1 MAVQQS
7 AGKFKIEVEGV
18 EVPKDIDNLLSSA
31 VIDSNLHQPDLFILS
46 FRDPHRAVFTK
57 TGAKIGS
64 KIKVTAFSK
73 AAPAGDILLTGEVT
87 ALEVEHDGSGTFTVL
102 RGYDQSHLLFR
113 GRYTETYQNMTS
125 ADIAQ
130 KVAERA
136 NLQVGQID
144 PTSPVFPYVSQN
156 NSNDWLFL
164 KKLAADVGYEVLVD
178 DGKLYFRQ
186 PASSSAGPAGGSLT
200 NTDDPLALTMGA
212 HILRLRS
219 VITSADQVGQV
230 EVRGWDPL
238 QKITVIGTAPAGT
251 TSAMVGTD
259 PATLA
264 STFGSA
270 TLYGVGVPYANQTE
284 VDTAAKALADH
295 ISSSFAEL
303 EGVAR
308 GNSKLKAGVA
318 VSLSLIGDPFD
329 GKYSLTSVRHRYE
342 PSDGYTTAFT
352 VSGRNQRS
360 ILGLASAG
368 SPGGGPGASAPPI
381 AGVVPALVTDVN
393 DPNNLGRIKV
403 SFPWLSDTYA
413 SDWARMV
420 QVGAGDN
427 RGASFLPEVNDEVLV
442 AFEQGDWR
450 RPYVIGSLHNGVDTP
465 MLGTGLIDGTS
476 GAVKRRGLISKNGH
490 ALLFFDDSSADGTA
504 LMTGDHNLRI
514 SLNAG
519 TTTIKVTSSGKIT
532 IEGSDDI
539 NITSTGGGI
548 TLDAQDALT
557 LSGQSVSI
565 SAQSSV
571 SISANA
577 DVTVA
582 GQPIKLN

>member
-7 AGKFKIEVEGV
+7 AGKFKIEIDGV
-18 EVPKDIDNLLSSA
+18 ELPKDIDNLLSSA
-31 VIDSNLHQPDLFILS
+31 VVDSNLHQPDMFVLS
-46 FRDPHRAVFTK
+46 FRDPNRAVLTK

-64 KIKVTAFSK
+64 KVRVTAFSE
-73 AAPAGDILLTGEVT
+73 AAPAGDPLLNGDVT
-87 ALEVEHDGSGTFTVL
+87 ALEVNHDESGTFTVL

-113 GRYTETYQNMTS
+113 GRQTQTYQNMTS

-130 KVAERA
+130 KIADRA
-136 NLQVGQID
+136 SLQVGQID

-164 KKLAADVGYEVLVD
+164 KKLASDVGYEVLVD

-186 PASSSAGPAGGSLT
+186 PVASTSGPAAGSLT

-219 VITSADQVGQV
+219 VVTSADQVSQV
-230 EVRGWDPL
+230 EVRGWDPI
-238 QKITVIGTAPAGT
+238 QKSAIFGNASAGT
-251 TSAMVGTD
+251 SSATVGTS
-259 PATLA
+259 PTALA
-264 STFGSA
+264 GIFGSS
-270 TLYGVGVPYANQTE
+270 TLYAVGVPYSNQTE

-295 ISSSFAEL
+295 ISSAFAEL

-308 GNSKLKAGVA
+308 GNSKLRCGVA
-318 VSLSLIGDPFD
+318 ISLSLVGDLFD
-329 GKYSLTSVRHRYE
+329 GKYTLTSVRHKYA
-342 PSDGYTTAFT
+342 PSGGYTTAFT

-360 ILGLASAG
+360 LLGLAASG
-368 SPGGGPGASAPPI
+368 SPGSGPGASAPPI

-393 DPNNLGRIKV
+393 DPQNLGRVKL
-403 SFPWLSDTYA
+403 SFPWLSDDYN

-420 QVGAGDN
+420 EIGAGNN
-427 RGASFLPEVNDEVLV
+427 RGASFLPEVNDEVLA

-450 RPYVIGSLHNGVDTP
+450 RPYVLGSLHNGVDTP
-465 MLGTGLIDGTS
+465 MLGSGLVDSNS
-476 GAVKRRGLISKNGH
+476 GAVRRRGIISKNGH
-490 ALLFFDDSSADGTA
+490 ALLFFDDASTSGTA

-514 SLNAG
+514 SLNEG
-519 TTTIKVTSSGKIT
+519 TTTIKITSSGQIT
-532 IEGSDDI
+532 IEGTQDVTIKSSAGV
-539 NITSTGGGI
+539 TVQ
-548 TLDAQDALT
+548 AQGDLT

-565 SAQSSV
+565 SADTSV

-577 DVTVA
+577 DVSVSGT
-582 GQPIKLN
+582 PIKLN